1 LSAIGRSI
9 PLGDAPTLLPR
20 ATAARRLRLAL
31 VVAVTLL
38 VSVGLAATLRART
51 GTATVLPTTSG
62 GIVVLDVSASISSD
76 TFARI
81 NATLERLIRSN
92 GRYGLVLFSDTAYL
106 ALPPATPARE
116 LRSFARFFAVPG
128 RQGGGALPEL
138 PRSPWTD
145 SFSGGTRIST
155 GLEVARDVIR
165 TQRLVD
171 PAVLLVSDLDDDT
184 GDLDRVS
191 QLAVAYRRAGIP
203 LHVIGL
209 DPAPEDV
216 AFIRRLLPDKRAFTR
231 AALPGEGSSRAFGEV
246 DRTLVIVTILV
257 ALCLALLAVVSS
269 TLRWRAA

>member
-1 LSAIGRSI
+1 MIL
-9 PLGDAPTLLPR
+9 
-20 ATAARRLRLAL
+20 LAL
-31 VVAVTLL
+31 VALF
-38 VSVGLAATLRART
+38 STLRTET

-81 NATLERLIRSN
+81 HATLERLIRSN

-116 LRSFARFFAVPG
+116 LRPFARFFDVAQ
-128 RQGGGALPEL
+128 RQGVGALPEI
-138 PRSPWTD
+138 PHSPWTD
-145 SFSGGTRIST
+145 SFSGGTKIST
-155 GLEVARDVIR
+155 GLAVARDVIR
-165 TQRLVD
+165 AQHLAD

-184 GDLDRVS
+184 ADLDRVS

-216 AFIRRLLPDKRAFTR
+216 AFIRRLLPEKTAFTR
-231 AALPGEGSSRAFGEV
+231 AALPGEGSARAFGPV
-246 DRTLVIVTILV
+246 DRTLVIAAIFV
-257 ALCLALLAVVSS
+257 ALGLGLLAVLSS
-269 TLRWRAA
+269 TLRWRSA